1 MALLGTDSSGEGIAV
16 IGWNRCWQQAAV
28 SQPWEG
34 GIVRSRLWALILR
47 ELPFPFR
54 ELGTEIIR
62 TLTWIDSTAAR
73 LWIGFTRS
81 PAWYVVTL
89 MGTFAFLLT
98 GLLFS
103 SFVATHDPTLK
114 QLVKRGQKLAPA
126 TRETLEEAGDWAAQ
140 DKWRLAHFFVEHRPP
155 RRFNNPRIDSSMLD
169 DFAPTAAPRRFNSR
183 RPAPRYEP
191 QESLANLILPE
202 TEVQL
207 DLGRPK
213 VAEEPKRLVY
223 GQYVREVGSDFS
235 IRPVANYRSRE
246 SRLLVQAEWSFAA
259 ECDSQPVP
267 RPTRR
272 IIPVPEPEFDE
283 LPAVTERPDLSFQMS
298 MLREFLPAT
307 GEFPARSRLAS
318 VTAHSEFPPFPQKR
332 RSPFDPD
339 AAPWAQTTRQSE
351 PQRPSEAYVDR
362 TANDF
367 DSIPPNIDLE
377 RALHANTAPSFAEVA
392 LRLELKAPESTV
404 TGRVTQ
410 SSVVIH
416 NDGLREIPIVTVRE
430 PLAHLDT
437 VTDAIPP
444 ARVHQLDN
452 SLERSI
458 EHLEAG
464 QHQRLELV
472 WRPDSEGIRRH
483 SALVTVHTLVG
494 ATTEIV
500 APEITAPM
508 PSVAPEQIPE
518 RDPEPTF
525 DPEPIAEPEPVP
537 VPKTRPEIS
546 LDVQNEPSAKIDD
559 LVEIAITVRNTGDVP
574 LHDVRVRA
582 LLPGQ
587 LKHPQG
593 SEVEYTIRA
602 IPVSGSQKAVLRT
615 VADSSGKAICRFE
628 VTAAEP
634 TEAKSKAVVEVA
646 AQPAPLPIA
655 KTEPRKAPATPI
667 TIPKRPG
674 PAPTSAPAKPAG
686 NCCCQSQP
694 AMMLDYDP
702 WYGP

>member
-1 MALLGTDSSGEGIAV
+1 
-16 IGWNRCWQQAAV
+16 
-28 SQPWEG
+28 
-34 GIVRSRLWALILR
+34 VRSRLWALILR

-54 ELGTEIIR
+54 ELGTEIVR
-62 TLTWIDSTAAR
+62 TLTWIDATAAR
-73 LWIGFTRS
+73 IWLGFVRS

-89 MGTFAFLLT
+89 MGTAAFVLT

-103 SFVATHDPTLK
+103 TFVATHDPTLK
-114 QLVKRGQKLAPA
+114 HLVNRSQKLAPA

-155 RRFNNPRIDSSMLD
+155 RRYTNPQIDSSMLD
-169 DFAPTAAPRRFNSR
+169 DFAPAAAPRRPNSR
-183 RPAPRYEP
+183 RPVPRYEP
-191 QESLANLILPE
+191 QESFAQVVLPE

-223 GQYVREVGSDFS
+223 GQYVREVGADNPV
-235 IRPVANYRSRE
+235 RPIANYRSRE

-259 ECDSQPVP
+259 ECDSLPMP

-272 IIPVPEPEFDE
+272 IIPVPEPDWDE
-283 LPAVTERPDLSFQMS
+283 LPAVTEHPDLSFHMS
-298 MLREFLPAT
+298 MLREFLPVT

-318 VTAHSEFPPFPQKR
+318 VTAHSEFPTFPQKH
-332 RSPFDPD
+332 RSPFDAD
-339 AAPWAQTTRQSE
+339 SSPWTRATNHSE
-351 PQRPSEAYVDR
+351 PHQPSEAYVDR
-362 TANDF
+362 ISNEF
-367 DSIPPNIDLE
+367 DSLPPNIDLE

-392 LRLELKAPESTV
+392 LRLELQAPESTV

-410 SSVVIH
+410 SSVIVH
-416 NDGLREIPIVTVRE
+416 NDGLREIPIVIVHE
-430 PLAHLDT
+430 PLAHLST

-472 WRPDSEGIRRH
+472 WRPDSEGVRRH
-483 SALVTVHTLVG
+483 SAFVTVHTLVG

-500 APEITAPM
+500 APEIVDPM
-508 PSVAPEQIPE
+508 PSVMPEELPVRE
-518 RDPEPTF
+518 PEPTF
-525 DPEPIAEPEPVP
+525 EPEPVAEP
-537 VPKTRPEIS
+537 ESVPIPETRPEVS
-546 LDVQNEPSAKIDD
+546 LDVHNEPKAIVDD
-559 LVEIAITVRNTGDVP
+559 LVEIGITVRNTGDVP
-574 LHDVRVRA
+574 LHDVCVRA
-582 LLPGQ
+582 HLPEQ
-587 LKHPQG
+587 LKHRQG
-593 SEVEYTIRA
+593 TEVEYTIRSLA
-602 IPVSGSQKAVLRT
+602 VNGTQKAVLRV
-615 VADSSGKAICRFE
+615 VADSAGKAVCRIE

-634 TEAKSKAVVEVA
+634 TEAKQKTVVDVVA
-646 AQPAPLPIA
+646 KTAPMPIA
-655 KTEPRKAPATPI
+655 KTEPRKTPPIPI

-674 PAPTSAPAKPAG
+674 PAPSPAKPAG

-694 AMMLDYDP
+694 AMMTDYDP